1 MARHA
6 VPAWA
11 APVLLWAA
19 LASGAAAQTD
29 RGTDAVARGMY
40 VFQAAGCFACH
51 TDVKGKG
58 PMLAG
63 GRALE
68 TPFGTFFGPNITP
81 DREHGIGGWT
91 LADFTRALREGVA
104 PDGRSY
110 YPAFPYTSF
119 TGMTDADIADLWAY
133 LSSIA
138 PVPRVNDAHSLKFPF
153 GWRWLNGIWK
163 VLYFVPQP
171 FEPGEPP
178 VGTSDPE
185 SWRRGAYLVS
195 AVGHCG
201 ECHSPRGAL
210 GAMRR
215 DHLLGGN
222 PSGPDGKPVPNITP
236 HAKRGIGEWSAG
248 DIATYLGIGMD
259 PEGDFA
265 GGAMADVIEHTTGK
279 LTPEDR
285 TAIAAYL
292 RSLPPVDRA
301 PSRPASQQ
309 RNQR

>member
-1 MARHA
+1 MARRTLL
-6 VPAWA
+6 AWA
-11 APVLLWAA
+11 APILIWAA
-19 LASGAAAQTD
+19 LASGSIAQTGGNADAAA
-29 RGTDAVARGMY
+29 RGAY
-40 VFQAAGCFACH
+40 VFQASGCFACH

-58 PMLAG
+58 LPLAG
-63 GRALE
+63 GRALV

-81 DREHGIGGWT
+81 DPDHGIGGWT
-91 LADFTRALREGVA
+91 LTDFTRALRTGVA

-133 LSSIA
+133 LRSVA
-138 PVPRVNDAHSLKFPF
+138 PAPRVNDAHKLNFPF
-153 GWRWLNGIWK
+153 GWRWLNGVWK
-163 VLYFVPQP
+163 VLYFAPTP

-178 VGTSDPE
+178 AGIEDRD
-185 SWRRGAYLVS
+185 SWRRGAYLVT
-195 AVGHCG
+195 VLGHCG

-215 DHLLGGN
+215 DYLLAGN
-222 PSGPDGKPVPNITP
+222 PAGPDGKPVPNITP
-236 HAKRGIGEWSAG
+236 HPKRGIGSWSAG
-248 DIATYLGIGMD
+248 DIATYLAIGMD

-279 LTPEDR
+279 LTPGDR
-285 TAIAAYL
+285 TAIAAYV

-301 PSRPASQQ
+301 LTPSSPQPSER
-309 RNQR
+309 R